1 MLDKYYFLSCKVIFE
16 PPGGATPEALHYF
29 VGKICDIPLEKL
41 NVAKYLRAKY
51 EWLVIK
57 DTDGTQVNS
66 LFKFKFPVLQILQRP
81 LCHNCT
87 KRHIAITVSNT
98 KNMKKPSQRHSCTK
112 VFYHAIVVFSGN
124 PCQVLNLQY
133 LFHSFSTEQEK
144 GSEKENQFATVS
156 CLSSRWRCYWCQG
169 NVIVLVTLKSS
180 SSFWGSAVILPWSL

>member
-1 MLDKYYFLSCKVIFE
+1 MGKV
-16 PPGGATPEALHYF
+16 
-29 VGKICDIPLEKL
+29 CDIPLEKL

-66 LFKFKFPVLQILQRP
+66 LFKFYVSCL
-81 LCHNCT
+81 T
-87 KRHIAITVSNT
+87 DITASSLSQLHQETYSYHSV
-98 KNMKKPSQRHSCTK
+98 KYKEYEKPSQSHSCTK
-112 VFYHAIVVFSGN
+112 VSYHAIVVFSGN

-156 CLSSRWRCYWCQG
+156 C
-169 NVIVLVTLKSS
+169 
-180 SSFWGSAVILPWSL
+180 

>member
-1 MLDKYYFLSCKVIFE
+1 MGKV
-16 PPGGATPEALHYF
+16 
-29 VGKICDIPLEKL
+29 CDIPLEKL

-66 LFKFKFPVLQILQRP
+66 LFKFMFPVLQILQRP

-87 KRHIAITVSNT
+87 KRYIAITVSNT
-98 KNMKKPSQRHSCTK
+98 KNMKNPSSVIPAQKCPTMP
-112 VFYHAIVVFSGN
+112 AIVVFSGN

-144 GSEKENQFATVS
+144 GSEKANQFATVS
-156 CLSSRWRCYWCQG
+156 C
-169 NVIVLVTLKSS
+169 
-180 SSFWGSAVILPWSL
+180 

>member
-1 MLDKYYFLSCKVIFE
+1 MVGHQRHRWNSGKFTFQVYVSCLTDITASSLSQLHQETYSYHSVKYKE
-16 PPGGATPEALHYF
+16 
-29 VGKICDIPLEKL
+29 
-41 NVAKYLRAKY
+41 Y
-51 EWLVIK
+51 E
-57 DTDGTQVNS
+57 
-66 LFKFKFPVLQILQRP
+66 
-81 LCHNCT
+81 
-87 KRHIAITVSNT
+87 
-98 KNMKKPSQRHSCTK
+98 KPSQRHSCTK

-180 SSFWGSAVILPWSL
+180 SSF